1 MSDETN
7 EGKILI
13 FSPSGFILK
22 LIFSIA
28 MTAVMT
34 SFLRDGAAEKY
45 SLFQVIFFHVMLF
58 VIFWFAAS
66 MFGFCL
72 RATGN
77 YIIAVILMVILLVAF
92 TAGMSYL
99 SSENETMGNIVGIGF
114 IVFLIWLPINDI
126 RKAIL
131 YFKNT
136 V

>member
-45 SLFQVIFFHVMLF
+45 SLFQVIFFCLSIHLTFLSTSFSIFIQMCLF
-58 VIFWFAAS
+58 LNQYWRQHIHH
-66 MFGFCL
+66 
-72 RATGN
+72 
-77 YIIAVILMVILLVAF
+77 
-92 TAGMSYL
+92 
-99 SSENETMGNIVGIGF
+99 SSH
-114 IVFLIWLPINDI
+114 
-126 RKAIL
+126 
-131 YFKNT
+131 
-136 V
+136 